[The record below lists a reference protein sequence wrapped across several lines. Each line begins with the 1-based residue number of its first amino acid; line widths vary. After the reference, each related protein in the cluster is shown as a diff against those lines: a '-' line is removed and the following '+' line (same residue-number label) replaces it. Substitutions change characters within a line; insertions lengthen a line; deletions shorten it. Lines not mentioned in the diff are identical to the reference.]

1 MVTQKKKE
9 TKEMIEF
16 IMGVVI
22 GWCVC
27 VIHNHIKELTANE
40 EREQEKD
47 NE

>member
-1 MVTQKKKE
+1 MVTQKKEKI
-9 TKEMIEF
+9 KEMIEL
-16 IMGVVI
+16 IIGVAI

-27 VIHNHIKELTANE
+27 VIHNAIKELTANE